1 MSTATHQAQTG
12 DDDHN
17 GADSTL
23 SNSSTSSKSSTEK
36 EVEELKEI
44 NKKQEKRIS
53 NLESKALQDMNRY
66 FVVQGVI
73 LSSISA
79 STFKCQNWWIPF
91 VLSLLTGFLNSVN
104 LYRNTDEFLKCSEE
118 LDQNM
123 ADLNSKKR
131 IIKST
136 NIQGMPNNGQATTG
150 ISQDQKADSH
160 VQRKRWLFSYLN
172 FIVCTATTIFICV
185 SCYLIKC

>member
-1 MSTATHQAQTG
+1 MSTATRQAQR
-12 DDDHN
+12 DDHDISN
-17 GADSTL
+17 G
-23 SNSSTSSKSSTEK
+23 STSSESSTEK
-36 EVEELKEI
+36 EIEELKEI

-79 STFKCQNWWIPF
+79 STFKCENWWIPF

-131 IIKST
+131 IMKST
-136 NIQGMPNNGQATTG
+136 NIQSQKHDQRMPNNGQPTTG
-150 ISQDQKADSH
+150 ISQDDNRDHKTDSH
-160 VQRKRWLFSYLN
+160 VQRKRSFFSYLN
-172 FIVCTATTIFICV
+172 LIVCTATTIVICV
-185 SCYLIKC
+185 